1 MFHWEW
7 KTVTYIALDYF
18 SFTICSVAMM
28 SKMAFFCSRRKIL
41 VAVGTWNIVDMHIH
55 LQRWTWLDLYSPK
68 IPPVIILWQYNMSL
82 SEKNNFYWKKNP
94 VNFEKIDRDGKGECL
109 ITYTLVVMMSSDTMF
124 VQKLIHDGIET
135 SLLNYDHNEVL

>member
-28 SKMAFFCSRRKIL
+28 SKMAFYCSHRKIL
-41 VAVGTWNIVDMHIH
+41 GAVGTWNIVDMHIH
-55 LQRWTWLDLYSPK
+55 LQRWTWLDLYSQK

-94 VNFEKIDRDGKGECL
+94 VNFEKNWPRWEGWMPHYIHLGCNDVIRHHVCSETHSWWYWN
-109 ITYTLVVMMSSDTMF
+109 ITAELWP
-124 VQKLIHDGIET
+124 
-135 SLLNYDHNEVL
+135 